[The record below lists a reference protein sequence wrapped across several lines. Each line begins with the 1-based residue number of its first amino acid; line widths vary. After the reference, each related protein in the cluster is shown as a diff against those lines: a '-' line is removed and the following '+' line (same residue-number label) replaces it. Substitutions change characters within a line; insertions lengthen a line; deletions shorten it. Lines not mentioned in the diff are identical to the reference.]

1 MVIIIVA
8 VALAVI
14 IVLMK
19 RRNLK
24 NNVKTA
30 NMDKSSPPAITTQD
44 HNCSTIKMKETVK
57 NKSYETTIS
66 ALQNQ
71 SVNTPE
77 YPNND
82 PETGQSTSPL
92 YTLVQKN
99 EVTEEDN
106 QEDESAPPSYD
117 PLYAAVQGKPKRD
130 EVQHVPECHLSGYE
144 DLDTV
149 VQTKKKMVLVSNDQ
163 QDDDNEFYPEHI
175 YSAVQKKKKKVQ
187 VSDKPQDDET
197 ECYPEHVYSSVQKKI
212 KNKPSKKTFPLD
224 ELDPELES
232 PAHDGR
238 SD

>member
-1 MVIIIVA
+1 MA
-8 VALAVI
+8 VALAII

-24 NNVKTA
+24 NNVKTD
-30 NMDKSSPPAITTQD
+30 NMDKSSPPAITTRANNSLD
-44 HNCSTIKMKETVK
+44 CSTIEMKETVK

-82 PETGQSTSPL
+82 PETGQSTLPL

-117 PLYAAVQGKPKRD
+117 PLYAAVQDKPKRD
-130 EVQHVPECHLSGYE
+130 EVQCHLSGYE

-149 VQTKKKMVLVSNDQ
+149 VRTKKKMVLVSDDQ
-163 QDDDNEFYPEHI
+163 QDAETEFYPEHI
-175 YSAVQKKKKKVQ
+175 YSAVQKKKKQVQ
-187 VSDKPQDDET
+187 VSDNPQHDET
-197 ECYPEHVYSSVQKKI
+197 EWYPEHVYSAVQKKI
-212 KNKPSKKTFPLD
+212 KNKPSKKTIPLD

-232 PAHDGR
+232 SDTPAHDGR
-238 SD
+238 PK